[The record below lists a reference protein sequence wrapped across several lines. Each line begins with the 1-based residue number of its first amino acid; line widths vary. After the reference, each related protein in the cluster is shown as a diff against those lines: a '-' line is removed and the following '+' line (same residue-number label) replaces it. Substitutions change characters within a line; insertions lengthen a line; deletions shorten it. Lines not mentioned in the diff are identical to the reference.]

1 MSDKVTLS
9 IDVVDGIAVDS
20 LKWHLQAIEEDLK
33 RFEKEGRGHPDDFAE
48 NITLKTYF
56 ERILKYYG
64 H

>member
-20 LKWHLQAIEEDLK
+20 LKWHLQAIEEDLE
-33 RFEKEGRGHPDDFAE
+33 RFEKEGVGHPDDFAE
-48 NITLKTYF
+48 NITLKTHF
-56 ERILKYYG
+56 KRILKYYG

>member
-20 LKWHLQAIEEDLK
+20 LKWHLQAIEEDLE
-33 RFEKEGRGHPDDFAE
+33 RFEKKGVGHPDDFAE

-56 ERILKYYG
+56 KRILKYYG